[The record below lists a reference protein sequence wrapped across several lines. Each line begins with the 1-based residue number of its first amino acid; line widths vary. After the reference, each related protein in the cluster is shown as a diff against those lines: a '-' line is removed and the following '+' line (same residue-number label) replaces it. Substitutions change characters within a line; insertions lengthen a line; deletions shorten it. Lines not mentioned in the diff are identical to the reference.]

1 MYLPADMCMF
11 DSIVSTCVT
20 DVQCSWCIYLL
31 TRVCLTASSVPVW
44 LMCSAADVS
53 TCWHVYVWQHRQY
66 LVQKGCM
73 LCGVKG
79 FDNYPDYVYHID
91 SDDHKQVLSCFW
103 CCWCRWLT
111 PSCSILASDNWHKGC
126 SAENG
131 IQKTSY
137 SVIVIHRWSCFGR
150 LNLD

>member
-103 CCWCRWLT
+103 CCCWCRWLT
-111 PSCSILASDNWHKGC
+111 PAPLVFMFNVPHVRYWHLITGIKDAVLRMASRRP
-126 SAENG
+126 
-131 IQKTSY
+131 
-137 SVIVIHRWSCFGR
+137 VIV
-150 LNLD
+150 L